1 MPRVSAEAII
11 NAPADAVYAVIADY
25 RDGHP
30 RILPKPP
37 FVSLDV
43 EEGGIGA
50 GTVIRCRM
58 RMMGR
63 TQEFRATVT
72 EPEPGKLVET
82 IAATGMVTSFT
93 VDSAIEKA
101 RVTISTDF
109 KARGGLLG
117 RVERFF
123 ITRALR
129 PVYVREIAL
138 LEAVAAKRL

>member
-1 MPRVSAEAII
+1 MPRVSAEAVI

-25 RDGHP
+25 HDGHP
-30 RILPKPP
+30 RIIPKPP

-50 GTVIRCRM
+50 GTAIRCRM

-63 TQEFRATVT
+63 IQEFRATVT

-93 VDSAIEKA
+93 VESAGDRT

-109 KARGGLLG
+109 PTRGGLLG
-117 RVERFF
+117 RVERFL

-129 PVYVREIAL
+129 PVYVRQIEL
-138 LEAVAAKRL
+138 LEAVAARRL